1 MVVNRQATM
10 YSEIYGILNMLGN
23 VSTGIVSSI
32 LCAKQIL
39 NLIEDKRFKD
49 YTPKYNV
56 SIPLWKQNI
65 SKGAT
70 EFICMLHYNYWIKSE
85 DEKNEIDNILTNNQK
100 KKDEYLKVKYNPD
113 DIFKNRNVNNN
124 DITQNVQE
132 KLNEEYNK
140 NLPMEVQ
147 KQNIFRR
154 LLGFIK
160 DLLHIK

>member
-1 MVVNRQATM
+1 M
-10 YSEIYGILNMLGN
+10 
-23 VSTGIVSSI
+23 
-32 LCAKQIL
+32 
-39 NLIEDKRFKD
+39 
-49 YTPKYNV
+49 
-56 SIPLWKQNI
+56 
-65 SKGAT
+65 
-70 EFICMLHYNYWIKSE
+70 
-85 DEKNEIDNILTNNQK
+85 
-100 KKDEYLKVKYNPD
+100 
-113 DIFKNRNVNNN
+113 N

>member
-23 VSTGIVSSI
+23 DYKDSI
-32 LCAKQIL
+32 PKQIL

-100 KKDEYLKVKYNPD
+100 KKDEYLKVKCNPD

>member
-23 VSTGIVSSI
+23 DYKDSI
-32 LCAKQIL
+32 PKQIL

-85 DEKNEIDNILTNNQK
+85 DEKMK
-100 KKDEYLKVKYNPD
+100 
-113 DIFKNRNVNNN
+113 
-124 DITQNVQE
+124 
-132 KLNEEYNK
+132 
-140 NLPMEVQ
+140 
-147 KQNIFRR
+147 
-154 LLGFIK
+154 
-160 DLLHIK
+160 

>member
-23 VSTGIVSSI
+23 DYKDSI
-32 LCAKQIL
+32 PKQIL

-140 NLPMEVQ
+140 NLLCWRE
-147 KQNIFRR
+147 R
-154 LLGFIK
+154 L
-160 DLLHIK
+160 

>member
-1 MVVNRQATM
+1 MDQKWR
-10 YSEIYGILNMLGN
+10 
-23 VSTGIVSSI
+23 
-32 LCAKQIL
+32 
-39 NLIEDKRFKD
+39 
-49 YTPKYNV
+49 
-56 SIPLWKQNI
+56 W
-65 SKGAT
+65 
-70 EFICMLHYNYWIKSE
+70 
-85 DEKNEIDNILTNNQK
+85 KNEIDNILTNNQK